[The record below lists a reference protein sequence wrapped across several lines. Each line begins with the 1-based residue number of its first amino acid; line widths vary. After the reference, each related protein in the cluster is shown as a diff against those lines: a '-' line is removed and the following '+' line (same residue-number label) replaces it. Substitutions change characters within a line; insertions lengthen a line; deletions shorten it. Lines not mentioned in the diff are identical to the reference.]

1 MPASRSGPEER
12 QRASR
17 CAARL
22 TFQPDSL
29 AAFRDS
35 GGGRGLAAAGSLIK
49 NLRYLPAHTATET
62 LIDWL
67 LFVFALSVAVQAPT
81 HHIESPSHPLELF
94 EGCD

>member
-1 MPASRSGPEER
+1 MPVSQSGPEER

-17 CAARL
+17 CTARL
-22 TFQPDSL
+22 TFQPDPF

-35 GGGRGLAAAGSLIK
+35 GGGGLAAAGSLIK

-67 LFVFALSVAVQAPT
+67 LFASALSVAVQAPT
-81 HHIESPSHPLELF
+81 HHIESPSRPLELF